1 MNANSPRFTAD
12 SNNGSLDPAA
22 ITRPDDALLVYY
34 LIVSMLSLIAFPF
47 VFLPLFIRFKTMR
60 YRFDDTGVSM
70 CWGFFFRREIHLT
83 YGRLQD
89 IHVTRNLL
97 ERWMGL
103 AKLPIQTASGSTGA
117 TMRIEGIRDP
127 GPLRD
132 FLYLRMRGARD
143 NDDEP
148 SDVDCDSER
157 SATSLL
163 RDIRDE
169 LRRLRGRQETPS

>member
-1 MNANSPRFTAD
+1 MNTSPSEPD
-12 SNNGSLDPAA
+12 HSGSQPLDPSA

-34 LIVSMLSLIAFPF
+34 FIISLLTLVAFPIVF
-47 VFLPLFIRFKTMR
+47 VPLLIRFKTMR
-60 YRFDDTGVSM
+60 YRFDEAGVSM

-132 FLYLRMRGARD
+132 FLYVRMRGAKGNEATSASTD
-143 NDDEP
+143 LEP
-148 SDVDCDSER
+148 

-163 RDIRDE
+163 REIRDE
-169 LRRLRGRQETPS
+169 LRGWHADRETST